1 MNKLIGYTNDGFIV
15 FVPKDKPYVLMGN
28 VQERITLHTALQN
41 FIDMAKRKLLT
52 ATDYEVQVAQ
62 QLLDC
67 TGTMEVGG
75 EINIDLQ
82 GKALSALS
90 ASKPANIADLTEC
103 DASDKYETNNGG
115 HDESSDY

>member
-1 MNKLIGYTNDGFIV
+1 
-15 FVPKDKPYVLMGN
+15 
-28 VQERITLHTALQN
+28 
-41 FIDMAKRKLLT
+41 
-52 ATDYEVQVAQ
+52 
-62 QLLDC
+62 
-67 TGTMEVGG
+67 MEVGG

-82 GKALSALS
+82 GKVLSALS